1 MNPAT
6 PMKPHVDLYRVRS
19 CECAPDGTLRL
30 PRLLD
35 YLQETAADHARELG
49 FDFPVVDEATG
60 ARAAWVLAQLRV
72 RLDET
77 PRWRDE
83 VAVDTFPYGVRALA
97 ASRDFVIGRAGGGAP
112 YGVATSRWMLI
123 DPAARK
129 AVRVPAYIGALSYD
143 REPVF
148 GPGDP
153 FTRLRWP
160 ADAPETPG
168 ERYRAADM
176 HIDMNGHVNN
186 VHYAEW
192 MLESVPADFAAAHR
206 LVEMEIVFRSET
218 LRGDFVVSR
227 SIPGP
232 AAADGSPTFLHR
244 VSDPAGRDHV
254 LAQTRWRPR

>member
-1 MNPAT
+1 MFRRN
-6 PMKPHVDLYRVRS
+6 MKPHVDIYRVRS

-72 RLDET
+72 RLDEA

-83 VAVDTFPYGVRALA
+83 VTVDTFPYGVRALA

-123 DPAARK
+123 DPVARK
-129 AVRVPAYIGALSYD
+129 AVRVPSFIGDASYD

-160 ADAPETPG
+160 ADAPSL
-168 ERYRAADM
+168 R
-176 HIDMNGHVNN
+176 
-186 VHYAEW
+186 
-192 MLESVPADFAAAHR
+192 FAHSAT
-206 LVEMEIVFRSET
+206 FS
-218 LRGDFVVSR
+218 
-227 SIPGP
+227 
-232 AAADGSPTFLHR
+232 GSPFAVPNSTAAPLSFR
-244 VSDPAGRDHV
+244 APERSS
-254 LAQTRWRPR
+254 LAEAE